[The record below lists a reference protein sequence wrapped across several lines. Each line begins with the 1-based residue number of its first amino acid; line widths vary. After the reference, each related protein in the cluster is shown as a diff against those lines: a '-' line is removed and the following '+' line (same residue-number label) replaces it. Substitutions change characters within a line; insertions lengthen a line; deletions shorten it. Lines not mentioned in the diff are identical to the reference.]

1 MRNSEHDEDGS
12 DMTEAIE
19 TGGTDIQVVARCAQV
34 VRMFSSEHRTV
45 RVAQVA
51 SELGVG
57 RTTAHRYLASL
68 ANAGFLE
75 RDGTGYGLGP
85 LLAHVGTLALNGFGV
100 VEIADPYLRDLAD
113 VAEETAVLSVW
124 AGRSPVVVRCH
135 EPENRVLNISIRVG
149 RTLNLDAAQAA
160 VFLAHRTDRVDA
172 LLDQLD
178 EPQAERIRRR
188 IDDARRTGVAV
199 SDTINVGVRVI
210 AAPVLDRE
218 GVIVATVAIIGTVHT
233 LSPDLDSGKVLAL
246 RDTAAR
252 LSSALGFAP

>member
-1 MRNSEHDEDGS
+1 
-12 DMTEAIE
+12 MTEATD
-19 TGGTDIQVVARCAQV
+19 TGGADIQVVARCAQV
-34 VRMFSSEHRTV
+34 VRMFSFENRTV
-45 RVAQVA
+45 RVTQVA

-75 RDGTGYGLGP
+75 RDGDRGYSLGP

-160 VFLAHRTDRVDA
+160 VFLAYRTDRVDP

-188 IDDARRTGVAV
+188 IDDVRRSGVAI

-210 AAPVLDRE
+210 AAPVLDHE
-218 GVIVATVAIIGTVHT
+218 GMVVATVAIIGTVHT
-233 LSPDLDSGKVLAL
+233 LSSDLNAGKVLAL
-246 RDTAAR
+246 RDTADR
-252 LSSALGFAP
+252 LSSALGFTP

>member
-1 MRNSEHDEDGS
+1 MI
-12 DMTEAIE
+12 EATE
-19 TGGTDIQVVARCAQV
+19 TGGTDIQVITRCAQV
-34 VRMFSSEHRTV
+34 VRMFSSESRTV

-75 RDGTGYGLGP
+75 RDGDRGYGLGP
-85 LLAHVGTLALNGFGV
+85 LLAHVGTLALNEFGV

-124 AGRSPVVVRCH
+124 AGRRPVVVRSH

-160 VFLAHRTDRVDA
+160 VFLAYRRDQIDP
-172 LLDQLD
+172 LLEQLD
-178 EPQAERIRRR
+178 EPQAERVRRR
-188 IDDARRTGVAV
+188 IDDVRRTGVAM

-210 AAPVLDRE
+210 AAPILDRE
-218 GVIVATVAIIGTVHT
+218 GMIVATVAIIGTVHT
-233 LSPDLDSGKVLAL
+233 LSPDLNSGKVLAL

-252 LSSALGFAP
+252 LSSALGFTP